1 MAQEIVKKIKVRKK
15 YRCLFENPEKQEI
28 IYVLYEDLDGYI
40 NYEYCDDGTQQVYK
54 MTPVELYRDY
64 VRIWD

>member
-1 MAQEIVKKIKVRKK
+1 MAEIVKRFKVRHK

-40 NYEYCDDGTQQVYK
+40 NYEYCDDGTRQVYK
-54 MTPVELYRDY
+54 MTPVELFRNYE
-64 VRIWD
+64 RIWD